1 MKMTTTKT
9 LVSRYQVEFKKN
21 ETCGVLND
29 APMTEYINSRQVAN
43 FCKRLYEQ
51 ENAVM
56 GYCEY
61 SYALLLDR
69 ANHINGYIKV
79 SEGGLTSTIVDERK
93 IVKAALDANASSVI
107 LVHNHPSNNPTP
119 SVSDVNETDKLRKA
133 LNLFDIALVD
143 NIIIAENEY
152 FSFADD
158 NKQNY

>member
-1 MKMTTTKT
+1 MEKATKY
-9 LVSRYQVEFKKN
+9 LVSRYQVEFRKN
-21 ETCGVLND
+21 ETFGVLND
-29 APMTEYINSRQVAN
+29 DPMTKYIDSRQVAN

-69 ANHINGYIKV
+69 TNHINGYIKV
-79 SEGGLTSTIVDERK
+79 SEGGLTSTIVDKRK

-119 SVSDVNETDKLRKA
+119 SVSDMNETDKLRKA

-143 NIIIAENEY
+143 HVILAEDEY
-152 FSFADD
+152 FSFAED